1 MGDGN
6 KHRGQQHDPDSVEG
20 NGDKGVQFDALHAES
35 AQSSAR
41 KDPEAARVTPRESR
55 RVKPD

>member
-1 MGDGN
+1 MGDVN
-6 KHRGQQHDPDSVEG
+6 KHRGGQHDPDSVEG
-20 NGDKGVQFDALHAES
+20 NGDKGAEFDAQHAES
-35 AQSSAR
+35 AQSSAL